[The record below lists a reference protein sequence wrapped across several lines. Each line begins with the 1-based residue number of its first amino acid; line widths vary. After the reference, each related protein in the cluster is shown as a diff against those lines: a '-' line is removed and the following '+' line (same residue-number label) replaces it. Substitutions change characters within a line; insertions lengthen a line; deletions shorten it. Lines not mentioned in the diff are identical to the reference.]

1 MKKIWW
7 AKETQLYGIFLLIF
21 MYCKSYIHWLFIFW
35 KNNLILIF
43 LESYIGVKDWLNLN
57 TWFQESFIDICLTEL
72 HYEIIHIK
80 FFVSFFLA
88 VDEKEEK
95 AE

>member
-1 MKKIWW
+1 MY
-7 AKETQLYGIFLLIF
+7 TLI
-21 MYCKSYIHWLFIFW
+21 IHILN
-35 KNNLILIF
+35 NNLILIF
-43 LESYIGVKDWLNLN
+43 LELYIGVKDWLNLN
-57 TWFQESFIDICLTEL
+57 TWFQESFIDICLAEL

-80 FFVSFFLA
+80 FFVSFLA